1 MEVKTN
7 SRNTETSRR
16 INSQEYLLHEN
27 NKKKD
32 QLMGDAWTSGVN
44 VFMASVSNSSLIVP
58 ADFLLNPQPL
68 PSVFLLVSFLPF
80 SFFLT
85 QNLQYHNFG

>member
-32 QLMGDAWTSGVN
+32 QLMGDA
-44 VFMASVSNSSLIVP
+44 
-58 ADFLLNPQPL
+58 
-68 PSVFLLVSFLPF
+68 
-80 SFFLT
+80 
-85 QNLQYHNFG
+85 